1 MTKSATQFASTQ
13 AARLAILRE
22 IAQTGKL
29 PTWDIGAPHV
39 EAMIDKGWITGD
51 GGSGLVVT
59 KEGLHTLAEAS
70 RCSGTS

>member
-1 MTKSATQFASTQ
+1 MTKSTTQFARTK
-13 AARLAILRE
+13 AARMAILRE

-51 GGSGLVVT
+51 SGSGLMVT
-59 KEGLHTLAEAS
+59 KAGLFELAEAS
-70 RCSGTS
+70 V